1 MFSAAKVWSV
11 FRLATFLVESLG
23 ERLVFFL
30 ETVRSRKRLLNEGND
45 SFLHQS
51 RLNE

>member
-30 ETVRSRKRLLNEGND
+30 ETVRSRKRLIKATIHFCIN
-45 SFLHQS
+45 
-51 RLNE
+51 RA